1 MHITSHKSFY
11 QKSNNFF
18 HSAFHCLINGN
29 LRLGCWRTMGS
40 RGWGDKVHICLGTLC
55 FRCGCVAGHSPQL
68 SCSQYKVLITVGGT
82 RVRMLL
88 SDLSKYWPRCNS
100 LTIYPIFSQVLAHSA
115 KYSITLLMLICW
127 FSTQWYV
134 IYIILHDMPSKSSFC
149 TNYIYAAPVPACTWC
164 CTKPQTL
171 RRAQLAAA
179 PPRGLFIF
187 SIVQLEYLEILFKS
201 LKLCTAAGSS
211 SSSV

>member
-1 MHITSHKSFY
+1 
-11 QKSNNFF
+11 
-18 HSAFHCLINGN
+18 
-29 LRLGCWRTMGS
+29 
-40 RGWGDKVHICLGTLC
+40 
-55 FRCGCVAGHSPQL
+55 
-68 SCSQYKVLITVGGT
+68 
-82 RVRMLL
+82 MLL

-115 KYSITLLMLICW
+115 KYSITLLMLIC
-127 FSTQWYV
+127 SD
-134 IYIILHDMPSKSSFC
+134 IYYPSYLHDMPSKSSFC

-201 LKLCTAAGSS
+201 LKLCTAAGKEELGAQCNIQWQQFLQFAGLGAI
-211 SSSV
+211 